1 MLEMLISFF
10 IVAIIATILF
20 VAFGAFRESNDL
32 QSAQETIIGILRDA
46 RSRSVGS
53 QDKKTYGVHFE
64 ATKAVLFKGSVYSAS
79 DSANEAYILPTLVKI
94 SSITLSA
101 QPPLPALSQ
110 SPHNATNPK
119 PAQSQFSQPE
129 AYSKICANIS
139 SICFLRH
146 IRWLERQSAWQPA
159 ILTPDFLRV
168 F

>member
-1 MLEMLISFF
+1 MKNVKWKMENGGFTMLEMLISFF

-94 SSITLSA
+94 SSITLSGGA
-101 QPPLPALSQ
+101 VD
-110 SPHNATNPK
+110 TV
-119 PAQSQFSQPE
+119 FSILGGTTT
-129 AYSKICANIS
+129 ASGTVTIS
-139 SICFLRH
+139 SQRD
-146 IRWLERQSAWQPA
+146 QSKTRTITIFSTGGIQ
-159 ILTPDFLRV
+159 
-168 F
+168 